1 MASPSRILVPL
12 DGTEA
17 ADRAIPVAARIA
29 QQTEAE
35 LHLAAV
41 CRPENPIVGNTAAN
55 LVAAMPYLDAASR
68 MRLAQ
73 HLDLL
78 ADEIESRYR
87 IAVIS
92 EVLDDGGSVVSTL
105 VTHAT
110 ASSIDLIVLRSHGRS
125 AIGRLCLGSV
135 GSSLVDKAGVP
146 CLLLRDNHAVPG
158 AEIPGR
164 WDLRRILVPVD
175 GSDEAE
181 AGIIQALDLATPGV
195 TELRLLIVVPRDWV
209 PSGEGEYSVPQTA
222 QLANADA
229 YVNGLARRLEA
240 AGYRAKGL
248 TLADDDAAA
257 AIAGCAAAQ
266 EVSLVSMAAHYRDPG
281 DRILF
286 GSVIDTLVHRTDVPI
301 LARRIGAAAAH
312 VSREAAASAPRFVSQ
327 PFHPATNSAGC
338 DG

>member
-1 MASPSRILVPL
+1 MASLSRILVPL

-29 QQTEAE
+29 RQTGAE
-35 LHLAAV
+35 LYLAAV
-41 CRPENPIVGNTAAN
+41 CRPENLVVGNTAAN
-55 LVAAMPYLDAASR
+55 LVAAMPYLDAATR

-73 HLDLL
+73 HLDLV
-78 ADEIESRYR
+78 AHEIESRYR
-87 IAVIS
+87 IGVIA
-92 EVLDDGGSVVSTL
+92 EVLDDSGSVASAL
-105 VTHAT
+105 VAHA
-110 ASSIDLIVLRSHGRS
+110 AANAIDLIVLRSHGRS

-135 GSSLVDKAGVP
+135 GSSLVDKAGIP
-146 CLLLRDNHAVPG
+146 CLLLRDNHTAPAAEVP
-158 AEIPGR
+158 ALL
-164 WDLRRILVPVD
+164 DLRRILVPVD
-175 GSDEAE
+175 GAEEAE
-181 AGIIQALDLATPGV
+181 AGITQALSLATPGF